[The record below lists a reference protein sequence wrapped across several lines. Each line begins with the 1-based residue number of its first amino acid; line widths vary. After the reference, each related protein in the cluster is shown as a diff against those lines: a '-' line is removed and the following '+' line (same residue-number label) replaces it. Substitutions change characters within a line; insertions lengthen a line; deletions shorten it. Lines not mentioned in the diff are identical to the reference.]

1 MHTCMYIYIEKTG
14 CFSLCVGS
22 MARCHA
28 HVLEINFIPNQIK
41 KKIKMMITIPEP
53 LMDKLLQSF
62 FLTTSFVKMGRAA
75 QLHQH
80 VLREL
85 HLLVLH

>member
-1 MHTCMYIYIEKTG
+1 
-14 CFSLCVGS
+14 
-22 MARCHA
+22 
-28 HVLEINFIPNQIK
+28 
-41 KKIKMMITIPEP
+41 MMITIPEP

-62 FLTTSFVKMGRAA
+62 LLTTSFVKIGRTP
-75 QLHQH
+75 QVHHH